1 MNQEKIIKMKNQSMK
16 YKNSKILVALLFTAG
31 TLVQAQTYT
40 ESQKIERSFPANS
53 ETRLE
58 LSNKYGT
65 VHIIPWREDSVHI
78 EIDLYVKSSSNNK
91 LEKLLKNIDFEFA
104 NTKYYIVA
112 TTSFGNKYNTFFSD
126 LRDISGS
133 IIPSKNQVEINY
145 TVHVPSGMNIN
156 ISNKYGD
163 IYVDDMKGSISIN
176 LSNGDLKANSLYG
189 DANISLNF
197 GNGIINELG
206 NARMNISYAD
216 IEIRKV
222 DQLNIESKSSY
233 IRLQDAGILKTNSRR
248 DKYTINRI
256 GNLFGESWFSD
267 IDIYR
272 MDEEINYNPSYGN
285 LSLDT
290 IPSGF
295 SFINVNTQYSDL
307 NMHFEAGASYILE
320 VMRHDQVVLR
330 IPEEY
335 GQLELI
341 EQEAEAA
348 HLIGSMGPDENPSSR
363 VKITAPK
370 KCFISIQKL

>member
-1 MNQEKIIKMKNQSMK
+1 MNQQKKMKMKNYSMK
-16 YKNSKILVALLFTAG
+16 YKIRMMVVALMVTAG
-31 TLVQAQTYT
+31 TLVHAQTYT
-40 ESQKIERSFPANS
+40 ENQKIERSFPANS

-58 LSNKYGT
+58 ISNKYGT

-78 EIDLYVKSSSNNK
+78 EIDLFVKSSSNSK
-91 LEKLLKNIDFEFA
+91 LEKLLRNIDFEF
-104 NTKYYIVA
+104 TDTRYYIVA

-126 LRDISGS
+126 LKDISGS

-145 TVHVPSGMNIN
+145 TVHVPSGMNVN

-163 IYVDDMKGSISIN
+163 IYIDDMKGSVSIN

-233 IRLQDAGILKTNSRR
+233 IRIQEAGILKTNSRR

-267 IDIYR
+267 ILIYR
-272 MDEEINYNPSYGN
+272 MDEEINYSPSYGN

-307 NMHFEAGASYILE
+307 NMHFDAGASYILE
-320 VMRHDQVVLR
+320 VIRHDQVVLR

-335 GQLELI
+335 GDLEI
-341 EQEAEAA
+341 TPQEDETAFIRG
-348 HLIGSMGPDENPSSR
+348 LIGNDSNPSSR

-370 KCFISIQKL
+370 KCFISIHKL

>member
-1 MNQEKIIKMKNQSMK
+1 MKMKNYSMK
-16 YKNSKILVALLFTAG
+16 YKIRMMVVALMVTAG
-31 TLVQAQTYT
+31 TLVHAQTYT
-40 ESQKIERSFPANS
+40 ENQKIERSFPANS

-58 LSNKYGT
+58 ISNKYGT

-78 EIDLYVKSSSNNK
+78 EIDLFVKSSSNSK
-91 LEKLLKNIDFEFA
+91 LEKLLRNIDFEF
-104 NTKYYIVA
+104 TDTRYYIVA

-126 LRDISGS
+126 LKDISGS

-145 TVHVPSGMNIN
+145 TVHVPSGMNVN

-163 IYVDDMKGSISIN
+163 IYIDDMKGSVSIN

-233 IRLQDAGILKTNSRR
+233 IRIQEAGILKTNSRR

-267 IDIYR
+267 ILIYR
-272 MDEEINYNPSYGN
+272 MDEEINYSPSYGN

-307 NMHFEAGASYILE
+307 NMHFDAGASYILE
-320 VMRHDQVVLR
+320 VIRHDQVVLR

-335 GQLELI
+335 GDLEI
-341 EQEAEAA
+341 TPQEDETAFIRG
-348 HLIGSMGPDENPSSR
+348 LIGNDSNPSSR

-370 KCFISIQKL
+370 KCFISIHKL